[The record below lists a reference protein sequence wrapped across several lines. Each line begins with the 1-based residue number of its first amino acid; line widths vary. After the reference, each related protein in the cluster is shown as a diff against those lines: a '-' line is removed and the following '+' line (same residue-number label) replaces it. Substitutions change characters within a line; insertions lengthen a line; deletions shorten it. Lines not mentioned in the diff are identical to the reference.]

1 MGRENTNLQGA
12 DMFSQNCSV
21 NTLGSLLIPHS
32 VRLVLLMIP
41 PYRLF
46 PTLTVST
53 HPFPETKGCQVEF
66 LGEEM
71 EEEGLEMGM
80 ECGLQSIKAKQEGW
94 KRE

>member
-1 MGRENTNLQGA
+1 MNGERKHKPARGRHVLPKLFCEHSGFPAHPTLSEASPAYDTALQ
-12 DMFSQNCSV
+12 
-21 NTLGSLLIPHS
+21 
-32 VRLVLLMIP
+32 
-41 PYRLF
+41 
-46 PTLTVST
+46 TLTVST